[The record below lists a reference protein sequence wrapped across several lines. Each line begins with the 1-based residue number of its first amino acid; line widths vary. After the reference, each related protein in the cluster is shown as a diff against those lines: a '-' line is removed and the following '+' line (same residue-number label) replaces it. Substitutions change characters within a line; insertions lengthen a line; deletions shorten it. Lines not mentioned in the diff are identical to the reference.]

1 MKTERIELADPNA
14 YIVKLHGLL
23 GGRDPIEVLSR
34 TPDVLRSFVE
44 KHSGETLRTRPFEG
58 KWTPCEII
66 GHLLDTDWVF
76 GYRMRAILCDDRPR
90 IIGIDQEKWVDAQR
104 HNEREPRELVEAF
117 TALRR
122 QNVALW
128 KRMTASDL
136 ERTCQHNERGE
147 ESLATML
154 PLEAGHDLSH
164 IDQIERYVAAIATGA
179 TA

>member
-1 MKTERIELADPNA
+1 MKTERIELADPDA
-14 YIVKLHGLL
+14 YVAKLHGLL

-34 TPDVLRSFVE
+34 TPDVLRGFVE
-44 KHSGETLRTRPFEG
+44 QHAAETLHTRPFEG

-66 GHLLDTDWVF
+66 GHLLDTEWVF

-117 TALRR
+117 TVLRR

-128 KRMTASDL
+128 KRRTTSDL
-136 ERTCQHNERGE
+136 ERTGQHNERGE

-164 IDQIERYVAAIATGA
+164 IDQIERYLAAIASGA
-179 TA
+179 